1 MIYKQR
7 IMDQVLEYRLSSKG
21 AVLITGPKWCGKTT
35 TAKRHAGSFLNMQ
48 DPISK
53 QQYLALAKINP
64 LELLKGG
71 TPRLIDEWQISPNIW
86 DAVRQEVDRRGE
98 FGQFILTGSS
108 VPAKMDASSHSGIGR
123 IVAVKMRPM
132 SLFESSE
139 SNGEI
144 SLSDLFN
151 NPKYGKT
158 SESNLSIEDLAF
170 LVCRGGWPLAALS
183 KGNIALQQAIDYHEA
198 IISQDIRM
206 VDDVK
211 RSPIKAASLLKSYAR
226 HISTRTATTSLL
238 SDVNQGEQA
247 TIFSIE
253 TLNDYLEAF
262 KKLFVIEELE
272 SWNPNFRSKATARVS
287 PTRHFVDP
295 SIATS
300 ALNMSPQDLINDIK
314 TFGLLFESLCIR
326 DLRVYSDVLK
336 GKVYHYRDNT
346 NLEIDAIIH
355 LDNGKWGA
363 IEVKLGDYE
372 IPKAV
377 NNLQK
382 LKDKINTEKMNE
394 PSFLMVLTGTKYA
407 YKDESGVWIV
417 PIGCLA
423 Y

>member
-7 IMDQVLEYRLSSKG
+7 IMDRVLEYRLSSKG

>member
-247 TIFSIE
+247 TILSIE

>member
-300 ALNMSPQDLINDIK
+300 SLNMSPQDLINDIK

>member
-7 IMDQVLEYRLSSKG
+7 IMDQILEYRLSSKG

>member
-1 MIYKQR
+1 
-7 IMDQVLEYRLSSKG
+7 MDQVLEYRLSSKG

-247 TIFSIE
+247 TILSIE

>member
-417 PIGCLA
+417 PIGCLK

>member
-1 MIYKQR
+1 
-7 IMDQVLEYRLSSKG
+7 MDQVLEYRLSSKG

-355 LDNGKWGA
+355 LDNGEWGA

>member
-247 TIFSIE
+247 TILSIE

-417 PIGCLA
+417 PIGCLK

>member
-1 MIYKQR
+1 
-7 IMDQVLEYRLSSKG
+7 MDQVLEYRLSSKG

>member
-1 MIYKQR
+1 
-7 IMDQVLEYRLSSKG
+7 MDQVLEYRLSSKG

-253 TLNDYLEAF
+253 TLNNYLEAF

-336 GKVYHYRDNT
+336 GKVYHFRDNT

>member
-1 MIYKQR
+1 
-7 IMDQVLEYRLSSKG
+7 
-21 AVLITGPKWCGKTT
+21 
-35 TAKRHAGSFLNMQ
+35 MQ

-183 KGNIALQQAIDYHEA
+183 KGILP
-198 IISQDIRM
+198 SSR
-206 VDDVK
+206 
-211 RSPIKAASLLKSYAR
+211 P
-226 HISTRTATTSLL
+226 STIMRRL
-238 SDVNQGEQA
+238 SH
-247 TIFSIE
+247 
-253 TLNDYLEAF
+253 
-262 KKLFVIEELE
+262 K
-272 SWNPNFRSKATARVS
+272 
-287 PTRHFVDP
+287 
-295 SIATS
+295 TS
-300 ALNMSPQDLINDIK
+300 AWS
-314 TFGLLFESLCIR
+314 T
-326 DLRVYSDVLK
+326 
-336 GKVYHYRDNT
+336 T
-346 NLEIDAIIH
+346 
-355 LDNGKWGA
+355 
-363 IEVKLGDYE
+363 
-372 IPKAV
+372 
-377 NNLQK
+377 
-382 LKDKINTEKMNE
+382 
-394 PSFLMVLTGTKYA
+394 
-407 YKDESGVWIV
+407 
-417 PIGCLA
+417 
-423 Y
+423 

>member
-35 TAKRHAGSFLNMQ
+35 TAKRHAVSFLNMQ

-64 LELLKGG
+64 LEMLKGG

-151 NPKYGKT
+151 DPEYKKT

-170 LVCRGGWPLAALS
+170 LVCRGGWPLATLN
-183 KGNIALQQAIDYHEA
+183 KGDIALQQAIDYHEA

-226 HISTRTATTSLL
+226 HISTRTATTSIL

-247 TIFSIE
+247 TLFSID

-272 SWNPNFRSKATARVS
+272 AWNPNFRSKATARVS

-326 DLRVYSDVLK
+326 DLHIYTDVLK

-382 LKDKINTEKMNE
+382 LKDKIDTEKMNK

-417 PIGCLA
+417 PIGCLK